1 MTERVMVSNPGAT
14 PGSES
19 FRPLNP
25 PIPIEVREST
35 HQTPRAIKMKGRWCR
50 VVSIDDL
57 CNVDEEWW
65 RERPIVRM
73 YYRVNME
80 DGRQITVFRDML
92 DGAWYRQ
99 NA

>member
-1 MTERVMVSNPGAT
+1 MVSNFGAT
-14 PGSES
+14 PDKGS

-25 PIPIEVREST
+25 TIPIEVREST
-35 HQTPRAIKMKGRWCR
+35 HQTPRVIKVNGRWHK
-50 VVSIDDL
+50 VISIDDL

-73 YYRVNME
+73 YYRVILENE
-80 DGRQITVFRDML
+80 TQITVFRDML

>member
-1 MTERVMVSNPGAT
+1 MVHNSGAT
-14 PGSES
+14 PANNS

-25 PIPIEVREST
+25 PIPIDVREST
-35 HQTPRAIKMKGRWCR
+35 HQIPVAIKMKGRWRR
-50 VVSIDDL
+50 VVSIDDVCSL
-57 CNVDEEWW
+57 DEEWW

-73 YYRVNME
+73 YYRVILE
-80 DGRQITVFRDML
+80 DDRPITVFRDML

>member
-1 MTERVMVSNPGAT
+1 MVANSGAT
-14 PGSES
+14 PSSDS

-25 PIPIEVREST
+25 PIPIDVRESA
-35 HQTPRAIKMKGRWCR
+35 HQTPHAIKIKGRWR
-50 VVSIDDL
+50 SVVSVDDL

-73 YYRVNME
+73 YYRVILE
-80 DGRQITVFRDML
+80 DGRPITVFRDML
-92 DGAWYRQ
+92 DGSWYRQ

>member
-1 MTERVMVSNPGAT
+1 MVNNSRAT
-14 PGSES
+14 PSSDS
-19 FRPLNP
+19 FRSLNP
-25 PIPIEVREST
+25 PIPIAVREST
-35 HQTPRAIKMKGRWCR
+35 HQRPRAIRIKGRWLK
-50 VVSIDDL
+50 VISIDDV

-80 DGRQITVFRDML
+80 DGRQITVFQDML